1 MSFTPFAHFASVRL
15 LALAMLGAAAL
26 VSGPARAV
34 AASFPPGGPDA
45 LVQSTVEDVIAVM
58 KKTENKRVLRQLAEE
73 KILPRFDFR
82 EMTRM
87 AVGRS
92 WRDATPAQQ
101 DNLEAAF
108 RSILVNTY
116 TAALNRTDLKAV
128 GIPSVEVRPA
138 QVDQNEAVVKTLVRW
153 GDGKRAAQVDY
164 RMSNTE
170 GAWKV
175 TDVVVEG
182 LSLVVTYRG
191 TFSETINRSGIA
203 GLIDVLQTKSRAIA
217 GS

>member
-1 MSFTPFAHFASVRL
+1 MSPTRFTPIARFLVVLLL
-15 LALAMLGAAAL
+15 LAVFAAA
-26 VSGPARAV
+26 PASA
-34 AASFPPGGPDA
+34 ATASFAPGGPDA
-45 LVQSTVEDVIAVM
+45 LVQSTVDDVIAVM

-101 DNLEAAF
+101 DSLEAAF

-128 GIPSVEVRPA
+128 GVPSVEVRPA

-164 RMSNTE
+164 RMSNAE

-203 GLIDVLQTKSRAIA
+203 GLINVLETKSRAIT